1 MPNEEEIKKEIEVK
15 LDEPLSEKEIE
26 IKPNALETL
35 TQTFDKEELGNN
47 LLSKGV
53 DNIEEFKRN
62 YGYGQG
68 LDKSLQIISETIEKY
83 KKGEIED
90 DE

>member
-1 MPNEEEIKKEIEVK
+1 MEKLLQAIKNQ
-15 LDEPLSEKEIE
+15 
-26 IKPNALETL
+26 IKTH
-35 TQTFDKEELGNN
+35 KEELGNN

-68 LDKSLQIISETIEKY
+68 LDKSLQIINELIEKY

-90 DE
+90 D